1 MRGLL
6 LCGMLLLTVS
16 GAWAE
21 VLRVDAM
28 RLSPEA
34 TWRRGDAAREK
45 EDGHYLLEWPISS
58 LSSGRP
64 KVDLAPSG
72 GESGVTPEPE
82 APLSENPRGVALQ
95 VTLPRRSTLL
105 KADAE
110 SFHSNLRKI
119 WAAQYGKGAEIGE
132 IEIAG
137 VRWMTCRRPAGDGG
151 AIVFQLATVYEGRAY
166 SLLAFASPQA
176 VGLPQPVYDL
186 LVGVNFGPEPR
197 PWIAT
202 RVIAAQPGH
211 DALEALVQG
220 DAERLGQDGMLTGYG
235 IEYTQ
240 PPDTAD
246 TGPGKRLAWFMD
258 GFKWRNLVGRDERL
272 PISLRGHLVARAPA
286 RVEGASAAISIELR
300 VEAESSTGVEAE
312 VGLLDVCAP
321 AAELDAALARL
332 ERGARAPLER
342 LARERP
348 ASCPAF
354 PVTAPPKGLLA
365 RPGDTMAQPL
375 AFSLPPGLPVAAG
388 LSRVRIVAV
397 RPRLVGN
404 EDELGQNLLRQL
416 GLYFVYAPE

>member
-1 MRGLL
+1 
-6 LCGMLLLTVS
+6 MLLLVVPS
-16 GAWAE
+16 AWAE

-34 TWRRGDAAREK
+34 PWQRGDAVQEK
-45 EDGHYLLEWPISS
+45 EDGLFLLEWPLVS
-58 LSSGRP
+58 
-64 KVDLAPSG
+64 
-72 GESGVTPEPE
+72 ESTQ
-82 APLSENPRGVALQ
+82 GVALQ
-95 VTLPRRSTLL
+95 VALPRRGTPL
-105 KADAE
+105 KTEAE
-110 SFHSNLRKI
+110 SFHDKLRKI
-119 WAAQYGKGAEIGE
+119 WTTQFGKRAEIGA

-176 VGLPQPVYDL
+176 TGLPKPVYDL
-186 LVGVNFGPEPR
+186 LAGARFGPEPR

-211 DALEALVQG
+211 VALEALVQG

-235 IEYTQ
+235 IEYSP
-240 PPDTAD
+240 PPDTAGA
-246 TGPGKRLAWFMD
+246 GPGKRLAWFMD
-258 GFKWRNLVGRDERL
+258 GFKWRNLVGRDERQ
-272 PISLRGHLVARAPA
+272 PISLRGHLEARAPA
-286 RVEGASAAISIELR
+286 RVEGESAAISIELR
-300 VEAESSTGVEAE
+300 VAVESSTGVEAD
-312 VGLLDVCAP
+312 VSLLDVCAP

-348 ASCPAF
+348 AACPALL
-354 PVTAPPKGLLA
+354 VTAPPRGLLA
-365 RPGDTMAQPL
+365 RPGDSVAQPL

-388 LSRVRIVAV
+388 LSRVQIIAV
-397 RPRLVGN
+397 RPRLAGN

-416 GLYFVYAPE
+416 GLYFVYAP